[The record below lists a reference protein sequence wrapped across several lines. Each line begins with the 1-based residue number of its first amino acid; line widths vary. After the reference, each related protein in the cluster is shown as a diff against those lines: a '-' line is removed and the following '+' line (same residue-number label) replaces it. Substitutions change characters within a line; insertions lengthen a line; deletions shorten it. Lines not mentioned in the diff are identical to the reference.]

1 MTSNASRPRLE
12 VNVPIKASPLAK
24 SSTSVAVSVPTRP
37 GSPSPAPSRR
47 SIKSYFEMLRFT
59 PRFDHALG
67 VFDSVLLP
75 SFQRVPFAV
84 DLGRT
89 KDYSH
94 FFGIFARF
102 FHRAIVV
109 GSQEHEIKNV
119 IPVGVS

>member
-1 MTSNASRPRLE
+1 
-12 VNVPIKASPLAK
+12 
-24 SSTSVAVSVPTRP
+24 
-37 GSPSPAPSRR
+37 
-47 SIKSYFEMLRFT
+47 MLRFT
-59 PRFDHALG
+59 SRFDHALG

-84 DLGRT
+84 DWGEQ
-89 KDYSH
+89 KPIAI